1 MPAFR
6 GIFME
11 RDVIILETVIIVST
25 RNELLCLFSFETY
38 KRENIFWEKIHLFLN
53 RNFSRL
59 FLIFPPPSLSLSPSS
74 PSTLVKLPRL
84 RFQEEIPP
92 TFYKFENRR
101 RSAVFAFRFRS
112 SVYFWPA
119 YIYLLCQNCSHEG
132 KYVEY
137 TRWSTKLGRN
147 FRKRKEMDMVSFENI
162 RLFVRN
168 DSASLWLSETNWF
181 IS

>member
-1 MPAFR
+1 MSFFVCFR
-6 GIFME
+6 LKLINARIYSGKRSIYFWIEIFH
-11 RDVIILETVIIVST
+11 DCSL
-25 RNELLCLFSFETY
+25 Y
-38 KRENIFWEKIHLFLN
+38 
-53 RNFSRL
+53 
-59 FLIFPPPSLSLSPSS
+59 FPPPPLSLSPSS